1 MRLRAKFEEGLI
13 QVEQQGGYSPEA
25 KIILRSVAQGY
36 ERKGATWRYPYSLGA
51 ISSLKEAADFL
62 SAELDLDDQLV
73 KAWEAAEQET
83 QRERSVRRLIQRY
96 IDDPQLPLAD
106 YMTREDIEPWHHQ
119 KIAYHWAMRTNV
131 LYLAHKPG
139 LGKTREGADIIRGKI
154 QAGHVRAPEQVWIE
168 GHYSEIFPSQW
179 VEPHWGI
186 RGGILIICPKIVL
199 GTWEDELARWQ
210 GIPSVLITGGRPRKI
225 WRGGL
230 DFWIHVCTY
239 DSLDVIQD
247 NEYDG
252 IVADEAHYLAND
264 DTKRFAKALHL
275 RQRARWVVALSGTPV
290 SNMLPSLWSQYYWL
304 DGGRTL
310 GASFESYRRQ
320 YFDGSYRNM
329 VAKDSSAANIARQI
343 SRVTYFLTMQQAF
356 PDKQGKIQQVMKIP
370 MTRQQITYYNEVRR
384 QAVADIMTGSI
395 TAEAI
400 NVKLLKLLQICQG
413 FVIDDNKQVCTFTSA
428 KLEALRGMLTGQGD
442 LTDRRTIVWCQF
454 RHDLNQVVRMLQ
466 KAGVKVLW
474 LHGGMNNKERER
486 VRDMWNHD
494 AQWQVLV
501 GMIQMGIGINLHAPN
516 CVDANGEPARCATTI
531 FYGYN
536 WRVTQLE
543 QAMDRI
549 YRGDQVET
557 CLYRYLISDDVD
569 GFFDNDGNK
578 LRPIDGQVYESLQAK
593 LEQATEISEESM
605 DYIRRLLAA

>member
-1 MRLRAKFEEGLI
+1 MELKARFQDGLI
-13 QVEQQGGYSPEA
+13 QVEQRGGYSPEA
-25 KIILRSVAQGY
+25 KIIMRSVAQGY
-36 ERKGATWRYPYSLGA
+36 QRQGATWQYPFSLGA
-51 ISSLKEAADFL
+51 VSSLR
-62 SAELDLDDQLV
+62 
-73 KAWEAAEQET
+73 EAAELLRADLDMDEHLEKVWETAVQET
-83 QRERSVRRLIQRY
+83 DRERAVRRLIQRY
-96 IDDPQLPLAD
+96 IDDPQLQPAA
-106 YMTREDIEPWHHQ
+106 YMSREDIEPWHHQ
-119 KIAYHWAMRTNV
+119 KIAYHWAMRSNV

-154 QAGHVRAPEQVWIE
+154 NAGEVSQPEQFWVE
-168 GHYSEIFPSQW
+168 SHYSEIDPSRV
-179 VEPHWGI
+179 VEGHWAI
-186 RGGILIICPKIVL
+186 RGGVLIVCPKIVL
-199 GTWEDELARWQ
+199 GTWEDELLKWQ

-225 WRGGL
+225 WRSGL
-230 DFWIHVCTY
+230 DSWIHVCTY
-239 DSLDVIQD
+239 DSLDVLED

-252 IVADEAHYLAND
+252 IIADEAHYLAND
-264 DTKRFAKALHL
+264 DTKRFAKALHV
-275 RQRARWVVALSGTPV
+275 RQKAKWVIALSGTPV

-310 GASFESYRRQ
+310 GSSFEHYRRQ
-320 YFDGSYRNM
+320 YFEGSARNM
-329 VAKDSSAANIARQI
+329 VAKDSSAENIARQI

-370 MTRQQITYYNEVRR
+370 MTREQIKYYNEVRN
-384 QAVADIMTGSI
+384 QAVADIQTGSI
-395 TAEAI
+395 TAELI

-413 FVIDDNKQVCTFTSA
+413 FVIDDNKEVCTFTSA
-428 KLEALRGMLTGQGD
+428 KLQALRGMLTGQGD

-466 KAGVKVLW
+466 GAGIEVLW
-474 LHGGMNNKERER
+474 IHGSMSNKERER

-494 AQWQVLV
+494 PRWKVLV
-501 GMIQMGIGINLHAPN
+501 GMIQIGIGINLHAPD
-516 CVDANGEPARCATTI
+516 CVDDNGEPARCATTI
-531 FYGYN
+531 FYGFN

-569 GFFDNDGNK
+569 GYYDDEGNK
-578 LRPIDGQVYESLQAK
+578 LKPIDGQVYESLQMK
-593 LEQATEISEESM
+593 LEQATLISEESM

>member
-1 MRLRAKFEEGLI
+1 MELKARLEEGHI
-13 QVEQQGGYSPEA
+13 QVEQRDGYSQEA
-25 KIILRSVAQGY
+25 KVILRSIAQGY
-36 ERKGATWRYPYSLGA
+36 KRQGAVWSYPFSLGA
-51 ISSLKEAADFL
+51 VSSLR
-62 SAELDLDDQLV
+62 
-73 KAWEAAEQET
+73 EAAELLQADLEMDQHLEQVWKDSVGQT
-83 QRERSVRRLIQRY
+83 EHERATRRLIQRY
-96 IDDPQLPLAD
+96 IDDPQLPLSEYTTND
-106 YMTREDIEPWHHQ
+106 EIEPWHHQ

-154 QAGHVRAPEQVWIE
+154 GIGHVRQPEQVWVE
-168 GHYSEIFPSQW
+168 GHYSEVFPSRW
-179 VEPHWGI
+179 VEGHWAI
-186 RGGILIICPKIVL
+186 HGGVLIICPKIVL
-199 GTWEDELARWQ
+199 GTWEDELKKWQ
-210 GIPSVLITGGRPRKI
+210 EIPSVLITGGRQRKI
-225 WRGGL
+225 WRGGM
-230 DFWIHVCTY
+230 DSWVHVCTY
-239 DSLDVIQD
+239 DSLDVLED

-252 IVADEAHYLAND
+252 IIADEAHYLAND

-275 RQRARWVVALSGTPV
+275 RGKAQWVLALSGTPV

-310 GASFESYRRQ
+310 GASFEHYRRQ
-320 YFDGSYRNM
+320 YFEGTHRNM

-343 SRVTYFLTMQQAF
+343 SRTTYFLTMQQAF
-356 PDKQGKIQQVMKIP
+356 PDKQGKIQQVMKVP
-370 MTRQQITYYNEVRR
+370 MTREQIRYYNEVRR
-384 QAVADIMTGSI
+384 QTVADILTGSI
-395 TAEAI
+395 TTEAI

-413 FVIDDNKQVCTFTSA
+413 FVIDDNKEVCTFTSA

-454 RHDLNQVVRMLQ
+454 RHDLHQVVRMLQ
-466 KAGVKVLW
+466 GAGVNVLW
-474 LHGGMNNKERER
+474 LHGSMTDREREQ
-486 VRDMWNHD
+486 VRDLWNHD
-494 AQWQVLV
+494 YRYTVLV
-501 GMIQMGIGINLHAPN
+501 GMIQIGIGINLHAPT
-516 CVDANGEPARCATTI
+516 CVDAQGQPARCATTI
-531 FYGYN
+531 FYGFN

-569 GFFDNDGNK
+569 GYYDDDGNK
-578 LRPIDGQVYESLQAK
+578 LRPIDGQVYDALMLK